1 MAPTAASIILTDA
14 RALVARGWCQSRDA
28 RDAGGRTVAPG
39 SPDACCWSLL
49 GAIVASS
56 GGPERLR
63 SDRRTLADVAKASLA
78 IGLATG
84 EESLRDWN
92 DAPGRTSDEVVA
104 AFDDALALLDRFLP
118 TSLDLVERTV

>member
-14 RALVARGWCQSRDA
+14 RALVARGWCQSGDA

-39 SPDACCWSLL
+39 SADACCWSLL

-92 DAPGRTSDEVVA
+92 DAPGRTAEEVVT

-118 TSLDLVERTV
+118 TSLDLMESTG

>member
-14 RALVARGWCQSRDA
+14 RALVARGWCQTDDA
-28 RDAGGRTVAPG
+28 RDARGRQVPPA
-39 SPDACCWSLL
+39 SPAACCWSLL

-56 GGPERLR
+56 GGPERL

-78 IGLATG
+78 VGLATG

-104 AFDDALALLDRFLP
+104 AFDDALALLARFLP
-118 TSLDLVERTV
+118 TPLDLVGRTG

>member
-14 RALVARGWCQSRDA
+14 RDLVARGWCQTDDA
-28 RDAGGRTVAPG
+28 RDARGATVPPG

-78 IGLATG
+78 VGLATG

-92 DAPGRTSDEVVA
+92 DAPGRTSAEVIA
-104 AFDDALALLDRFLP
+104 AFDEALALLERFLP
-118 TSLDLVERTV
+118 TAFDLAGRTG